1 MWKTILKKILVSFKI
16 EKKYLP
22 EYQTKK
28 VGVGNK
34 SVFYFCVVK
43 PSIRSNVMNKEAGKT
58 KI

>member
-1 MWKTILKKILVSFKI
+1 LKT
-16 EKKYLP
+16 KYIP
-22 EYQTKK
+22 EHQTKK

-43 PSIRSNVMNKEAGKT
+43 PSIRTDVMNKETGKT